1 MFPCSGLGSTLIL
14 ITRVGCFMVYNF
26 IYNLADIFFSK
37 IYIIKFVRLVMWNRD
52 FIDFIKVLINPTFQ
66 FLFA

>member
-1 MFPCSGLGSTLIL
+1 
-14 ITRVGCFMVYNF
+14 MVYNF
-26 IYNLADIFFSK
+26 IYNLTNIFFSK
-37 IYIIKFVRLVMWNRD
+37 IYIIKFVRPVIWNRD